1 MTDNSNKDDKNK
13 EAKNMEAKT
22 HQRDKAQKEND
33 WKSENS
39 PDRALGIDIG
49 TSKIVLAEKKNGSID
64 FTSERNA
71 FILVDYSKFT
81 EKILEQNQIDYLKKD
96 KSLIVF
102 GDGAEIFASMLNTET
117 RRPMRQGLLNPQE
130 PFSIEIIKEILNS
143 LVLKSENSNIRLSF
157 SIPDAPKDFGADII
171 YHETILRRHL
181 ETKGYKTKV
190 INEGLAVIFSEL
202 EEENFTG
209 IGISFGGGM
218 CNVCLAYLS
227 VPLISFSITKGGDY
241 IDDAVSSVTGKVNT
255 RVRSIKENG
264 FNLTAKPNGDVEDAL
279 RIYYDDLIMTMVKT
293 LKESIIQTSD
303 VLKVD
308 RPVPIVL
315 SGGTAKA
322 AGFKDRFEHF
332 LKAEEMPLDFS
343 QIRMAHDPL
352 NATAKGALIAAINE
366 SCRSLVTMCCK

>member
-1 MTDNSNKDDKNK
+1 MTDNTTKDDKNK

-22 HQRDKAQKEND
+22 HQREQAQKEND
-33 WKSENS
+33 WKSANS
-39 PDRALGIDIG
+39 PGRALGVDIG

-96 KSLIVF
+96 RSLIVF
-102 GDGAEIFASMLNTET
+102 GDGAETFASMLNTET

-143 LVLKSENSNIRLSF
+143 LVLKSENSNVRLSF

-171 YHETILRRHL
+171 YHETILKRHL

-264 FNLTAKPNGDVEDAL
+264 FNLTANPKGDVEDAL

-366 SCRSLVTMCCK
+366 S